1 MTQAVTAR
9 RDGDTFQARQFW
21 LRAGQLL
28 DPASPIV
35 RVGFESGPKSFDDV
49 WTEYATGREPRDAA
63 GNPLRREHI
72 QSKWHATPGTYGYA
86 DLTDPDFINANA
98 RSLLQRAR
106 DAQLQNAPH
115 GAGTQFKLVTNWHLD
130 RGDNLN
136 PLVSLRSGSI
146 RLDRLFGTKTDN
158 SRAGQIRKSWR
169 DHLELDDDELRL
181 FAGTLAFGP
190 TSGTLDELR
199 GWLDI
204 LFASVGLRRV
214 PAHES
219 AFFYDDLIF
228 QWMAQGRLE
237 FDEQSLRAACTEQGL
252 FGDQQDRP
260 RVFGVKSFE
269 HAYDRLENRCDG
281 VLNLVPAFDKRFIQ
295 DDADW
300 SSRLYPELSAFLR
313 DAASDRQ
320 ELRLALD
327 AHTTLAFAAGSILD
341 VKSGR
346 RVELEQRTPKRD
358 VWSADDVPKDPNW
371 PGLEQSVID
380 LNSDALDIAVAIGI
394 THDIS
399 NDVRSYVDEHLSD
412 VGRLLVLGPSSG
424 AGYRSVA
431 AGRHAFELAQAA
443 KNAMRAAM
451 AGTPQEAHIH
461 IFIAAPNALTFF
473 LGQQSPVLGRVRL
486 YEFDFEGSRDR
497 TYRPSLTLPVAT
509 PWNG

>member
-1 MTQAVTAR
+1 MTQAVSAR

-28 DPASPIV
+28 DAASPIV
-35 RVGFESGPKSFDDV
+35 RVGFESGPKSYDDV
-49 WTEYATGREPRDAA
+49 WTEYADGREPKDAS
-63 GNPLRREHI
+63 GNPLKREHI

-106 DAQLQNAPH
+106 DAQLQNAPLGS
-115 GAGTQFKLVTNWHLD
+115 GAQFKLVTNWHLD
-130 RGDNLN
+130 RHDNLN
-136 PLVSLRSGSI
+136 PLISQRSGSI
-146 RLDRLFGTKTDN
+146 RLDRLFGTRTDN
-158 SRAGQIRKSWR
+158 SKAGRIRKSWR

-181 FAGTLAFGP
+181 FAGTLAFGH

-237 FDEQSLRAACTEQGL
+237 FDEQTLRAACTEQGL
-252 FGDQQDRP
+252 FGDPQERP
-260 RVFGVKSFE
+260 RVYGVKSFE
-269 HAYDRLENRCDG
+269 HAYDRLENRCDE
-281 VLNLVPAFDKRFIQ
+281 VLNLVPAFDKRFIH

-300 SSRLYPELSAFLR
+300 SSKLYPELATFLH
-313 DAASDRQ
+313 DAAGDRH

-327 AHTTLAFAAGSILD
+327 AHSTLAFAAGRILD

-358 VWSADDVPKDPNW
+358 VWSADDVPADSNW
-371 PGLEQSVID
+371 PGLEQTVID
-380 LNSDALDIAVAIGI
+380 LNADAPDIAVAIGI
-394 THDIS
+394 THYITD
-399 NDVRSYVDEHLSD
+399 DVRSFLDDHLPS
-412 VGRLLVLGPSSG
+412 VGRLLSLGPSSG
-424 AGYRSVA
+424 AGYHSVE
-431 AGRHAFELAQAA
+431 AGRHAFALAQAA
-443 KNAMRAAM
+443 KNAMRSAM
-451 AGTPQEAHIH
+451 GGTSREARVH
-461 IFIAAPNALTFF
+461 IFVAAPNALTFF
-473 LGQQSPVLGRVRL
+473 LGQQSPVLGRVSL

-497 TYRPSLTLPVAT
+497 TYRPSLSLPVT
-509 PWNG
+509 TS

>member
-1 MTQAVTAR
+1 MTQAVTVR

-21 LRAGQLL
+21 LQAGKLL
-28 DPASPIV
+28 DPVSPVV

-49 WTEYATGREPRDAA
+49 WTEYAVGRGPKDAS
-63 GNPLRREHI
+63 GKPLKRAHT
-72 QSKWHATPGTYGYA
+72 QSKWHGTPGTYGYA

-106 DAQLQNAPH
+106 DAQLQYAPN
-115 GAGTQFKLVTNWHLD
+115 GSGVQFKLVTNWQVD
-130 RGDNLN
+130 RTDNLN
-136 PLVSLRSGSI
+136 PLISQRSGSI
-146 RLDRLFGTKTDN
+146 YLDRLYGTKTDN
-158 SRAGQIRKSWR
+158 SKTGRIRKSWR
-169 DHLELDDDELRL
+169 DHLEIDDHELRL
-181 FAGTLAFGP
+181 FAGTLAFGHS
-190 TSGTLDELR
+190 SGTLYEQRDL
-199 GWLDI
+199 LDI

-228 QWMAQGRLE
+228 QWMAQGRTE
-237 FDEQSLRAACTEQGL
+237 FDEQSLRAACREEGL
-252 FGDQQDRP
+252 FDGSPERP
-260 RVFGVKSFE
+260 KVYGVKSFE
-269 HAYDRLENRCDG
+269 HAYDRLEERCDG
-281 VLNLVPAFDKRFIQ
+281 VLDLVPAFDKRFIH

-300 SSRLYPELSAFLR
+300 SSKLYPELSAFLR
-313 DAASDRQ
+313 DAAGDRH

-358 VWSADDVPKDPNW
+358 VWSADDVPEDPNW

-380 LNSDALDIAVAIGI
+380 LNADAPDIAVAIGI

-399 NDVRSYVDEHLSD
+399 NDVRSYVDDHLSD
-412 VGRLLVLGPSSG
+412 VGRLLVLGPTSG
-424 AGYRSVA
+424 AGYHSVA
-431 AGRHAFELAQAA
+431 AGRHAFALAQAA
-443 KNAMRAAM
+443 KNAMRSAM
-451 AGTPQEAHIH
+451 AGTSKEARVH
-461 IFIAAPNALTFF
+461 IFIAAPNVLTFF
-473 LGQQSPVLGRVRL
+473 LGQQAPVLGRVRL

-509 PWNG
+509 P